1 MMRAALGLALFW
13 MGAALAA
20 EPLKPKLSLS
30 PEPLPPSAQAPVLT
44 LDAVLKAAVR
54 SFPGLVAAEQRKE
67 TAAGEQLAAE
77 GGFDTTLKLAS
88 RWSVA
93 GLYEN
98 RNYDVSIEQPTGLW
112 GTTFFGGWRRGTG
125 NYPVYEG
132 KSATADDGEF
142 RGGINVPL
150 WRNGPIDR
158 RRAQLAQSE
167 LGQLIAGHD
176 YEAALLDLQRVVA
189 ARYWDWVFAGRR
201 ATVARELLAVAERR
215 NQGVLDRIA
224 AGDIP
229 AIEATENER
238 AILERR
244 ERLVA
249 SERLLEQTSIVLS
262 LYWRDAHDEP
272 RLPSPAQ
279 LPGGFPE
286 PSTPDLMDLTAA
298 IDEARHR
305 RPELRKLEQQ
315 RKQAEIERDL
325 QQNQQA
331 PGVDVSLVGAQ
342 DLGPTNNKLVN
353 REEVYAGVTIDLPL
367 QRRVAKGRTR
377 AAEANLQR
385 IAADYRLAGDRVA
398 ADVKDAFSAVRAAYR
413 RVGIARQQREA
424 ARQLEE
430 GERARFDLGD
440 SSLLFVN
447 LRELASGDAAL
458 AEAEALNAY
467 FKAQADYRFAL
478 GRVDLP

>member
-1 MMRAALGLALFW
+1 MTRAAFGLALFW
-13 MGAALAA
+13 MGAAFAA
-20 EPLKPKLSLS
+20 EPYKPKLSLS
-30 PEPLPPSAQAPVLT
+30 AELLPPVAQTPVLT
-44 LDAVLKAAVR
+44 LDTVLKAAVR

-67 TAAGEQLAAE
+67 VAEGERLAAE
-77 GGFDTTLKLAS
+77 GGFDTTLKMNS

-93 GLYEN
+93 GVYEN
-98 RNYDVSIEQPTGLW
+98 RNYDVTVEQPTALW

-158 RRAQLAQSE
+158 RRAQLAQAE

-176 YEAALLDLQRVVA
+176 YDAAMLDLRRIVA

-201 ATVARELLAVAERR
+201 AAVARELLDVAEQR
-215 NQGVLDRIA
+215 NQGILDRIA

-229 AIEATENER
+229 AIEATENQR

-249 SERLLEQTSIVLS
+249 SERMLEQTSIVLS
-262 LYWRDAHDEP
+262 LYWRDANDEP
-272 RLPSPAQ
+272 QLPKPEQ
-279 LPGGFPE
+279 LPGGFPDP
-286 PSTPDLMDLTAA
+286 PSPDLLDLSAA

-305 RPELRKLEQQ
+305 RPELRRLEQQ
-315 RKQAEIERDL
+315 RKQVEIERDL

-342 DLGPTNNKLVN
+342 DLGPSNNKLVN
-353 REEVYAGVTIDLPL
+353 REELYAGVTFDLPL
-367 QRRVAKGRTR
+367 QRRVAKGRTQ

-398 ADVKDAFSAVRAAYR
+398 ADVKDAFSAVQAAYR
-413 RVGIARQQREA
+413 RVAIARQQREA
-424 ARQLEE
+424 ALQLEE
-430 GERARFDLGD
+430 GERTRFNLGD

-478 GRVDLP
+478 GRLD